1 MLTRTLLIALLCVTL
16 VSGCSLPGMQPT
28 PTISTNEPAPKPAA
42 TMALPPAYTPTP
54 SPTWLPTLMPT
65 PSMASDDQSVALR
78 PDFAEDAGLFPGA
91 TRYWIEINIDFDVQE
106 SIAHIDGLARI
117 NFTNPLEGALRDM
130 VLMLWPNDMQYQ
142 ASMTAGPILVEGQ
155 LIDPDVELDGVAL
168 RFRLPQAL
176 PAKETI
182 DVSLPFSI
190 KAGTIHSLTP
200 KRFGLANGVLIAPT
214 FYPLIPRL
222 VDGEWQ
228 MEAAPPGGDTTNSDI
243 AFYSVQITSPADYI
257 LVAAGTEV
265 ERTEMADET
274 QRVVYISG
282 PMRDFAFALGNFVT
296 ASRKVSDVT
305 VNAWVLP
312 EHVDDIG
319 KLMRAAVEQIEL
331 LSELVGPYPYTEL
344 DLVDAPGAFA
354 GIEYPGLVYIG
365 TLGTLNVIE
374 PTVHEVAHQW
384 FYGLI
389 GDDQLHEP
397 WLDEA
402 AATYAEA
409 LYYERVSGVGAA
421 TGFLSNLRA
430 LLRNEPNA
438 SMPIGLGVGEYPS
451 EEDYWVLVYF
461 KGALFIDALRREL
474 GDRVFFEFL
483 SDYYQQYRYGFASS
497 QGFQASAEAACD
509 CDLQALFD
517 LWVYQGGEFLFP

>member
-1 MLTRTLLIALLCVTL
+1 MLNRTLLLSLLCML
-16 VSGCSLPGMQPT
+16 QLSGCSLLGVQPS
-28 PTISTNEPAPKPAA
+28 PAISTPEGTLKPPA

-54 SPTWLPTLMPT
+54 SPTPLPTLMPT
-65 PSMASDDQSVALR
+65 PSITSDDPSVALR
-78 PDFAEDAGLFPGA
+78 PAFAEDAGLFPSA
-91 TRYWIEINIDFDVQE
+91 TRYWIEIDIDFDVQE
-106 SIAHIDGLARI
+106 SIAYIDGLARI
-117 NFTNPLEGALRDM
+117 IFTNPLEVALRDM
-130 VLMLWPNDMQYQ
+130 VLMLWPNDPQYQ
-142 ASMTAGPILVEGQ
+142 ANMTAGPILVEGH
-155 LIDPDVELDGVAL
+155 LIAPEIELDGVAL

-190 KAGTIHSLTP
+190 KVGTIHSIAP
-200 KRFGLANGVLIAPT
+200 KRFGLVNGVLIAPT

-228 MEAAPPGGDTTNSDI
+228 MEAAPPGGDTTSSDI
-243 AFYSVQITSPADYI
+243 AFYSVQITSPAGYT
-257 LVAAGTEV
+257 LVATGTEV
-265 ERTEMADET
+265 ERIGMADGT
-274 QRVVYISG
+274 QRVVYVSG
-282 PMRDFAFALGNFVT
+282 PMRDFAFALGDFVT

-305 VNAWVLP
+305 INAWVLP

-319 KLMRAAVEQIEL
+319 KLMSAAVEQMEL
-331 LSELVGPYPYTEL
+331 LSELVGPYPYSEL

-354 GIEYPGLVYIG
+354 GIEYPGLIYIG
-365 TLGTLNVIE
+365 TLGSLSVIE

-402 AATYAEA
+402 LATYSEA
-409 LYYERVSGVGAA
+409 LYYERVSGMGTA
-421 TGFLSNLRA
+421 TGFLSNLRV

-438 SMPIGLGVGEYPS
+438 SMPIGLGVDEYPS

-474 GDRVFFEFL
+474 GDRIFFEFL
-483 SDYYQQYRYGFASS
+483 SNYYQQYRYGFASS
-497 QGFQASAEAACD
+497 QDFQASAEAACH
-509 CDLQALFD
+509 CDLQTLFD
-517 LWVYQGGEFLFP
+517 LWVYQGGEFLTP